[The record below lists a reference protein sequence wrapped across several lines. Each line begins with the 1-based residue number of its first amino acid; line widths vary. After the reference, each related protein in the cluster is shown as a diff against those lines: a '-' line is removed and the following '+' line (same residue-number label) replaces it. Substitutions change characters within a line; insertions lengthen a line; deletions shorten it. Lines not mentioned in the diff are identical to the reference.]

1 MADKITPQRKLL
13 RPLRTGMRQA
23 RIKCLDVGVN
33 VRDQGQ
39 LHGRMVNG
47 ESAIA
52 PSCRMG
58 AGGWGLGAG
67 GWGVMFQ
74 INLVL
79 VRLGAEVCGGVVFQ
93 VIAVKGGKGSKVA
106 A

>member
-1 MADKITPQRKLL
+1 MPY
-13 RPLRTGMRQA
+13 
-23 RIKCLDVGVN
+23 
-33 VRDQGQ
+33 
-39 LHGRMVNG
+39 
-47 ESAIA
+47 
-52 PSCRMG
+52 
-58 AGGWGLGAG
+58 G

>member
-1 MADKITPQRKLL
+1 MSIMADKITPQRKLL

-33 VRDQGQ
+33 VREQGQ

-58 AGGWGLGAG
+58 AGGWG
-67 GWGVMFQ
+67 
-74 INLVL
+74 
-79 VRLGAEVCGGVVFQ
+79 VVFQ

>member
-58 AGGWGLGAG
+58 AGGWG
-67 GWGVMFQ
+67 VMFQ